1 MERFHQLGLNN
12 EKRMAESD
20 WDNLYLPRYI
30 FYVFLRERVTALLE
44 SAVKNLLD
52 YQLLK
57 ADVID
62 TKNDA
67 IYKLIVRMIF
77 RISGN

>member
-1 MERFHQLGLNN
+1 
-12 EKRMAESD
+12 MAESD

-30 FYVFLRERVTALLE
+30 LDIFTRTGNCALLE
-44 SAVKNLLD
+44 SAVKNNLLD

-62 TKNDA
+62 IQKNHN
-67 IYKLIVRMIF
+67 L
-77 RISGN
+77 